1 MATVAQN
8 NLVVAHTPPIPYPIL
23 RTGSSLINAG
33 DLVYFDTS
41 AKVIKVMDDAVTH
54 AAFFAGMALNGSFIQ
69 PYSVAQYEYQVPV
82 LSRGVVR
89 LQTTAAE
96 SYAEGDPLYFGGD
109 AQTITKVDPGSG
121 VIVGYAK
128 LGPGVTALTG
138 AAGVKLEVLL
148 APKYPISSF

>member
-8 NLVVAHTPPIPYPIL
+8 NLVIAHAPAISYPIL
-23 RTGSSLINAG
+23 RDGNSLINAG

-41 AKVIKVMDDAVTH
+41 AKVIKPVGSNANVLVL
-54 AAFFAGMALNGSFIQ
+54 AGMALNGSFIQ
-69 PYSVAQYEYQVPV
+69 PYSQAKYEYLLPV
-82 LSRGVVR
+82 LARGIVR

-96 SYAEGDPLYFGGD
+96 VYSEGDPLYYGGD

-121 VIVGYAK
+121 NILGYAK
-128 LGPGVTALTG
+128 LGPGITSLTG

-148 APKYPISSF
+148 AVKYPVSSF